1 MKSSF
6 YSTKHWSNFADI
18 AILRNYNDDIGL
30 LLLNS
35 IPYGPTRGHLFYD
48 FFKKMVII
56 IVKEKKNF
64 KRQFNLMFNSYLTN
78 SSKL

>member
-1 MKSSF
+1 MDPLED
-6 YSTKHWSNFADI
+6 TC
-18 AILRNYNDDIGL
+18 
-30 LLLNS
+30 
-35 IPYGPTRGHLFYD
+35 FYD

>member
-48 FFKKMVII
+48 FF
-56 IVKEKKNF
+56 
-64 KRQFNLMFNSYLTN
+64 
-78 SSKL
+78 

>member
-35 IPYGPTRGHLFYD
+35 IPYGPTTGHLFLW
-48 FFKKMVII
+48 FFLKNGNYHSKR
-56 IVKEKKNF
+56 KEKF
-64 KRQFNLMFNSYLTN
+64 
-78 SSKL
+78 